1 MRGQPRGAIDLPD
14 CSPPPAS
21 RGTEHDVFCCAHD
34 PSDIFS
40 FPQRAVARGDAMKYL
55 KTVLF
60 PFLATA
66 ALMTLYQVGKFYLF
80 EGHYTIWQSHIM
92 TIFFTSLIATT
103 VSVSMVNWVERIERS
118 KREVALREARLKT
131 LQITMHTVHH
141 IVNNFLNRLLLFK
154 LETEERGTISTA
166 SLEKLEAD
174 ISAISKQLAELS
186 ELENPENVDEFDKF
200 FPMKPTIK
208 ERE

>member
-1 MRGQPRGAIDLPD
+1 
-14 CSPPPAS
+14 
-21 RGTEHDVFCCAHD
+21 
-34 PSDIFS
+34 
-40 FPQRAVARGDAMKYL
+40 MKYI
-55 KTVLF
+55 KMVLL

-66 ALMTLYQVGKFYLF
+66 ALMTVYQIGKFYLF

-103 VSVSMVNWVERIERS
+103 VSISMVNWVERVEKS

-154 LETEERGTISTA
+154 LETEEHGTISQA

-174 ISAISKQLAELS
+174 ISVISKQLAELS
-186 ELENPENVDEFDKF
+186 ELENPSNSEEFDKF
-200 FPMKPTIK
+200 FPMKAQKNQMEEQGP
-208 ERE
+208 